1 MIKYLGSK
9 RALMPQLS
17 RLAVASGAQTCLDL
31 FTGTTRVSRMLKAQG
46 RFVTASDIASYSEV
60 FAKTWIELDAS
71 QCQLSE
77 LTDALNALNALP
89 GQDGYFTQNFCVD
102 ARFFQPANGR
112 RIDAIREAIDRDYA
126 DTWLR
131 EPLLTALI
139 MAADRVDSTTGV
151 QMAYLKDWSSRSY
164 REIQLIDPVLLHGG
178 GRAIRGDALEVA
190 SEVGAVD
197 LAYLDPPYNQ
207 HRYFGNYHIW
217 ETLVRWDKPDS
228 YGVANKRV
236 DTRDA
241 STKSDFNSKRAM
253 PGALKSVVK
262 ALQADTCLLSYNNEA
277 WLSQEELVAM
287 FDDWEAVAMVE
298 VDSRRYIGSQIGVYN
313 KTGERVGTP
322 GHKRNTEYIVIA
334 GSRKVIRR
342 MKASLETS

>member
-17 RLAVASGAQTCLDL
+17 RLAVASGAEKTLDL
-31 FTGTTRVSRMLKAQG
+31 FTGTTRVARMLKAQG
-46 RFVTASDIASYSEV
+46 RFVTACDIASYSEV

-71 QCQLSE
+71 ECEMPELSE
-77 LTDALNALNALP
+77 ALAALNALP
-89 GQDGYFTQNFCVD
+89 GEDGYFTKNFCVD
-102 ARFFQPANGR
+102 ARFFQPTNGR

-126 DTWLR
+126 GSWLR
-131 EPLLTALI
+131 EPLLTSLI

-164 REIQLIDPVLLHGG
+164 REIELIDPILLHGP
-178 GRAIRGDALEVA
+178 GRAIRGDALDVA
-190 SEVGAVD
+190 AQVGAVD

-228 YGVANKRV
+228 YGVANKRL

-253 PGALKSVVK
+253 PGALNAVVK
-262 ALQADTCLLSYNNEA
+262 GLQADICLLSYNNEA
-277 WLSQEELVAM
+277 WLSQDELVAM
-287 FDDWEAVAMVE
+287 FDDWEAVTMVA

-334 GSRKVIRR
+334 GSRKVIKR
-342 MKASLETS
+342 MQASLETS